1 MAPRLG
7 QPEGGRQCEVR
18 ASLDLAADYS
28 ARVRPQF
35 RMRLTHLVSRAIGA
49 QEPRR
54 TPRRRRA
61 AARAWVIASVL
72 PAFGGQAGTQP
83 LPWKDHTVADTIWD
97 RLEECVQHLSE
108 PFRASEIVGWFR
120 RHYPDV
126 KQQSL
131 RAHIQVATSNASA
144 VSRGAFANRQPL
156 ITRIEHGLYRRFD
169 GGPESVQ
176 PHQVV
181 ASERVPTQ
189 RAHEVDIE
197 AAVGRYL
204 RDRDPSARYTSFDY
218 CFNHFQQH
226 RTAVAAW
233 GEPAGMEASCLHLG
247 FYLASWGMLRGS
259 SDLLQRS
266 ARHLMPLIE
275 AIADAPA
282 EVWALDLDGYDSE
295 GIDLVHQFA
304 LDVRRALRPVDA
316 SDILVTKV
324 MLGVFGCVPAFDTY
338 FKKGF
343 GVSTFSK
350 GSLRLIGEFYRAN
363 APIIDQLRQPT
374 LDFTTGQPTT
384 RLYTRAKVVDMIFFI
399 EGGFPSRAASSESA
413 SSMDMEPDEM

>member
-1 MAPRLG
+1 M
-7 QPEGGRQCEVR
+7 
-18 ASLDLAADYS
+18 
-28 ARVRPQF
+28 
-35 RMRLTHLVSRAIGA
+35 
-49 QEPRR
+49 
-54 TPRRRRA
+54 
-61 AARAWVIASVL
+61 
-72 PAFGGQAGTQP
+72 
-83 LPWKDHTVADTIWD
+83 ADTIWD
-97 RLEECVQHLSE
+97 RLEECVQCLSE

-126 KQQSL
+126 KEQSL

-144 VSRGAFANRQPL
+144 ESRGAFANRKPL
-156 ITRIEHGLYRRFD
+156 ITRVEHGLYRRHD
-169 GGPESVQ
+169 GDPEPVQ
-176 PHQVV
+176 PQ
-181 ASERVPTQ
+181 SDRQRGRVMTQ
-189 RAHEVDIE
+189 RSHEVDIE
-197 AAVGRYL
+197 EAVDRYL

-233 GEPAGMEASCLHLG
+233 EPIGMEASCLHLG

-266 ARHLMPLIE
+266 ARHLVPLIE
-275 AIADAPA
+275 TVAEASA
-282 EVWALDLDGYDSE
+282 EVWDLDLDSYDKD
-295 GIDLVHQFA
+295 GIDLVHRTA
-304 LDVRRALRPVDA
+304 LEVRRALRPVDA

-350 GSLRLIGEFYRAN
+350 GSLLRVGEFYRSN
-363 APIIDQLRQPT
+363 AAMIDQLRQPT

-399 EGGFPSRAASSESA
+399 EGGYSSRAAPSGVTTPVGVEA
-413 SSMDMEPDEM
+413 DGT